1 MSFLPVSTHNH
12 LPVPSSAAGFSRLLS
27 EQFEGADLTPVEQQA
42 YRRTQERLSGGAAD
56 QTLLARRLAQL
67 APGMTGAVTYHET
80 HNMFIGTACTSA
92 AGNTYFSA
100 ARVTAS
106 VVIKADI
113 GVGYARAF
121 LNAVSIY
128 AADGSRQLLA
138 RQEFHC
144 CFYSEQ
150 TLAQQAIRLVQGVI
164 LNSLP
169 VPERVDADAD
179 ARLLAERIV
188 RDAYTNDQ
196 VQMLHHKT
204 GLLPG

>member
-1 MSFLPVSTHNH
+1 MAFFPAPAHNH
-12 LPVPSSAAGFSRLLS
+12 LPVSSGAPGVTRLLS
-27 EQFEGADLTPVEQQA
+27 EQFDGADLSAAEREA
-42 YRRTQERLSGGAAD
+42 LSRTRARLSGGEAE
-56 QTLLARRLAQL
+56 QTALARRLAVL
-67 APGMTGAVTYHET
+67 APGMTGAVTYHEA
-80 HNMFIGTACTSA
+80 HNAFTGAAYTSA

-121 LNAVSIY
+121 LNAVYIY

-150 TLAQQAIRLVQGVI
+150 TLAEQAIRLVQGVI
-164 LNSLP
+164 LDSLP
-169 VPERVDADAD
+169 AHERAGAEAD
-179 ARLLAERIV
+179 ARLLAERMV

-204 GLLPG
+204 GFLPG